1 LSLGGPFRW
10 LTDIQSRFPD
20 VFASCENGFIPPE
33 FCFVAHPAKKHS
45 RLAEQ
50 TRHVRSGSAA
60 DEI

>member
-1 LSLGGPFRW
+1 MDTQRW
-10 LTDIQSRFPD
+10 FPD
-20 VFASCENGFIPPE
+20 VFASFENGFVLPE

-50 TRHVRSGSAA
+50 TRHVRSGSTA